1 MTYINIFQWF
11 FFSETSN
18 MKLKMSE
25 GYHVAIMYTNDFLL
39 IFLSFTEQK

>member
-1 MTYINIFQWF
+1 MTYINIFQC

-25 GYHVAIMYTNDFLL
+25 GYHVAIMLTNDF
-39 IFLSFTEQK
+39 